1 MERGHY
7 QRQIRKMRAVYR
19 TRRGLLIAALDE
31 HLPQLPVSGV
41 AFGLS
46 VTLNLPPE
54 VDDRDL
60 ERTARDAG
68 IALEALTRYTIHDRG
83 ARGLV
88 IGYGRLHETA
98 ITPAMATLRRALA
111 GLR

>member
-1 MERGHY
+1 
-7 QRQIRKMRAVYR
+7 MRAVYR
-19 TRRGLLIAALDE
+19 IRRDLLIAALSR

-41 AFGLS
+41 AAGLS
-46 VTLNLPPE
+46 VTLNLPTGI
-54 VDDRDL
+54 DDREL

-68 IALEALTRYTIHDRG
+68 IALEALTRYTVNDRG

-88 IGYGRLHETA
+88 IGYGRLHEAA
-98 ITPAMATLRRALA
+98 ITPDITTLEAPLRRALA